1 MKIALARMAP
11 ELKQTPTKEHI
22 RAWLLRRS
30 RSREPLPG
38 FDQLRNELGW
48 ANPQCRPG

>member
-1 MKIALARMAP
+1 MKSVSAHPAP
-11 ELKQTPTKEHI
+11 EPKQAPTKEQV
-22 RAWLLRRS
+22 RAWLMRRS

-48 ANPQCRPG
+48 ANPLPRRG